1 MFNCDL
7 HDYIEI
13 VCRYRYPL
21 KLNLSPK
28 VQ

>member
-1 MFNCDL
+1 MLNFDL

-13 VCRYRYPL
+13 VCLYRYLL